1 MTSNV
6 AVMKGPT
13 ANADDRFL
21 KSGDSCENPCMQ
33 MPSFQKIAVPLGSL
47 ALIVFAYR
55 NYNWQGVA
63 LAVGVLVMWLLLHF
77 TRMLQI
83 LQRAAKRP
91 KGYVDSAVML
101 NAKLRSGVTLLHVV
115 AMTRSLGELQSPSA
129 TQPEIF
135 SWTDGSES
143 VVRCEF
149 LGGKLQSWTL
159 VRPAQSEPQPAP
171 ERPASSA
178 P

>member
-1 MTSNV
+1 MAVNV
-6 AVMKGPT
+6 SVIEVPA

-21 KSGDSCENPCMQ
+21 KSGDTCENQAMQ

-47 ALIVFAYR
+47 ALIVLAYR
-55 NYNWQGVA
+55 SYGWQGLA

-101 NAKLRSGVTLLHVV
+101 NAKLRAGVTLLHVV
-115 AMTRSLGELQSPSA
+115 AITRSLGELQSQSDI
-129 TQPEIF
+129 QPEIF
-135 SWTDGSES
+135 SWTDCSQP

-149 LGGKLQSWTL
+149 WGGKLKSWTL
-159 VRPAQSEPQPAP
+159 
-171 ERPASSA
+171 ERP
-178 P
+178 PQT